1 MVKSIVGLGPG
12 VGLGVRGRIRVGM
25 CTALIVCWWQEGVLV
40 SRLRRHL
47 LRVAGLDADSTIDNS
62 LQSAMDAASEAVAS
76 QGQYVLLVI
85 DALNEMETAPA
96 AVCPEC

>member
-1 MVKSIVGLGPG
+1 MVT
-12 VGLGVRGRIRVGM
+12 
-25 CTALIVCWWQEGVLV
+25 CTVLILWWLQEGVLV

-62 LQSAMDAASEAVAS
+62 LQSAMDAASEAAAS
-76 QGQYVLLVI
+76 RGQYVLLVI

-96 AVCPEC
+96 AVCPECCLLHSWRFIGHPCCCC